1 MDGRGV
7 CVMRAAPQMLWTA
20 GPTVGTNVPP
30 STAMTWRGG
39 GRVRES
45 VLPSLRG
52 ASVCCQKSLFTSVE
66 SLWQTRSVEI
76 RRRPEI

>member
-1 MDGRGV
+1 VDGRGV

-45 VLPSLRG
+45 VLRG
-52 ASVCCQKSLFTSVE
+52 ASVCSQKSLFTSVE
-66 SLWQTRSVEI
+66 SLWQARSVEI